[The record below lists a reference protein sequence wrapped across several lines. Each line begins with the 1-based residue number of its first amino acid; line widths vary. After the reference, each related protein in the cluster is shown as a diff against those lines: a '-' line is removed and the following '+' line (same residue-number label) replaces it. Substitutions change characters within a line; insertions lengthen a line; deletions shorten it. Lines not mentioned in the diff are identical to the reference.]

1 MEATA
6 ARELIPYGL
15 VRLVSYST
23 RDELAGAARPAWRAG
38 IVAGDRIVDAG
49 RLAAETDGLP
59 AAEAGSVRRL
69 LSLGDEA
76 LSSLGT
82 LVEERAAEGLARDS
96 VVLGPPIPD
105 PEKIICIG
113 LNYRDHAG
121 EVSMELPPAPI
132 LFPKWPN
139 SLIGDG
145 QPIVLPPETSR
156 GDYEGE
162 LAVVIGRRI
171 RRVSE
176 SEALGAVAG
185 YMPFNDVSARDLQMQ
200 VSQWAAGKAIDSFA
214 PCGPELVTATEV
226 GEVGA
231 LEVRTRLNGETVQ
244 SASTELM
251 IFPVAALIAY
261 ISSLITLEPGDVI
274 ATGTPAGV
282 GAWRDP
288 PLWLVPGD
296 VVRIEVDGLGVLE
309 NPVVDEPDDA
319 PVIG

>member
-1 MEATA
+1 M
-6 ARELIPYGL
+6 
-15 VRLVSYST
+15 RLVSYST
-23 RDELAGAARPAWRAG
+23 RDEHAQAARPAWRAG

-49 RLAAETDGLP
+49 RLAVEADGVD
-59 AAEAGSVRRL
+59 AVAAGSVRTL
-69 LSLGDEA
+69 LALGEDALASLGSMAAD
-76 LSSLGT
+76 
-82 LVEERAAEGLARDS
+82 RAGEGIPRDH
-96 VVLGPPIPD
+96 VVLGPPVAD

-121 EVSMELPPAPI
+121 EVAMDLPPAPI

-162 LAVVIGRRI
+162 LAVVIGRRV

-176 SEALGAVAG
+176 SEALGVVAG

-200 VSQWAAGKAIDSFA
+200 VSQWAAGKAVDSFA
-214 PCGPELVTATEV
+214 PCGPELVLAGEV

-244 SASTELM
+244 SAPTELM
-251 IFPVAALIAY
+251 IFSVASLISY

-282 GAWRDP
+282 GFTREP
-288 PLWLVPGD
+288 PIALAAGD
-296 VVRIEVDGLGVLE
+296 VVEVEIPGVGLLS
-309 NPVVDEPDDA
+309 NPVVAEEEA
-319 PVIG
+319 A

>member
-1 MEATA
+1 
-6 ARELIPYGL
+6 

-59 AAEAGSVRRL
+59 AAEAGSVRGL
-69 LSLGDEA
+69 LALGDEA

-96 VVLGPPIPD
+96 LVLGPPIPD

-226 GEVGA
+226 GDVGA

-282 GAWRDP
+282 GFTREP
-288 PLWLVPGD
+288 PIALADGD
-296 VVRIEVDGLGVLE
+296 VVEVEIPGVGLLS
-309 NPVVDEPDDA
+309 NPVVAEDA
-319 PVIG
+319 TRYASASS

>member
-1 MEATA
+1 M
-6 ARELIPYGL
+6 
-15 VRLVSYST
+15 RLVSYST
-23 RDELAGAARPAWRAG
+23 RDEHLGAARAAWRAG
-38 IVAGDRIVDAG
+38 IVVGDRIVDAG
-49 RLAAETDGLP
+49 RLAASTGGLP
-59 AAEAGSVRRL
+59 AAEAGSVRGL
-69 LSLGDEA
+69 LALGDET
-76 LSSLGT
+76 LSSLGA
-82 LVEERAAEGLARDS
+82 LAEQRAADGLPRDS
-96 VVLGPPIPD
+96 VVLGPPVPD

-162 LAVVIGRRI
+162 LAAVIRRRA

-176 SEALGAVAG
+176 TEALGAVAG
-185 YMPFNDVSARDLQMQ
+185 YMPFNDVSARDLQLQ

-214 PCGPELVTATEV
+214 PCGPELVLAGEV
-226 GEVGA
+226 GDVGA

-244 SASTELM
+244 SASTQLM
-251 IFPVAALIAY
+251 IFPVATLIAY

-282 GAWRDP
+282 GFTREP
-288 PLWLVPGD
+288 PIALAAGD
-296 VVRIEVDGLGVLE
+296 VVEVEIPGVGLLT
-309 NPVVDEPDDA
+309 NPVVAED
-319 PVIG
+319 GGG

>member
-1 MEATA
+1 
-6 ARELIPYGL
+6 

-23 RDELAGAARPAWRAG
+23 RGEHAAAARPAWRAG
-38 IVAGDRIVDAG
+38 VVVGDRIVDAA
-49 RLAAETDGLP
+49 RLAAEADGLP
-59 AAEAGSVRRL
+59 AAEAGSVRGL
-69 LSLGDEA
+69 LALGDEA
-76 LSSLGT
+76 FALLGSLA
-82 LVEERAAEGLARDS
+82 EDHAAGGHPRDE
-96 VVLGPPIPD
+96 VVLGPPVPD

-121 EVSMELPPAPI
+121 EVAMELPPAPI

-162 LAVVIGRRI
+162 LAVVIGRRV

-176 SEALGAVAG
+176 SDALGAVAG

-200 VSQWAAGKAIDSFA
+200 VSQWAAGKAIDTFA
-214 PCGPELVTATEV
+214 PCGPELVLVDEV
-226 GEVGA
+226 GDVRG

-251 IFPVAALIAY
+251 IFPVATLIAY

-282 GAWRDP
+282 GFTREP
-288 PLWLVPGD
+288 PIALVAGD
-296 VVRIEVDGLGVLE
+296 VVEVEIPGVGVLT
-309 NPVVDEPDDA
+309 NPVVAEDKT
-319 PVIG
+319 G

>member
-1 MEATA
+1 
-6 ARELIPYGL
+6 

-23 RDELAGAARPAWRAG
+23 RDEHAAAARPAWRAG
-38 IVAGDRIVDAG
+38 IVVGDRIVDAG
-49 RLAAETDGLP
+49 T
-59 AAEAGSVRRL
+59 GSVRGL
-69 LSLGDEA
+69 LERGDEA
-76 LSSLGT
+76 LASLASK
-82 LVEERAAEGLARDS
+82 AAGRTAGGLARDE
-96 VVLGPPIPD
+96 VVLGPPVPD
-105 PEKIICIG
+105 PQKIICIG

-121 EVSMELPPAPI
+121 EVAMDLPPAPI

-139 SLIGDG
+139 SLIGDR

-162 LAVVIGRRI
+162 LGVVIGRRV

-176 SEALGAVAG
+176 ADALGAVAG

-214 PCGPELVTATEV
+214 PCGPELVTADEV
-226 GEVGA
+226 GDVGT
-231 LEVRTRLNGETVQ
+231 LEVRTRLNGATVQ

-261 ISSLITLEPGDVI
+261 ISSLITLEPGDII

-282 GAWRDP
+282 GFTRQP
-288 PLWLVPGD
+288 PIALATGD
-296 VVRIEVDGLGVLE
+296 VVEVEIPGVGLLT
-309 NPVVDEPDDA
+309 NPVVAEDA
-319 PVIG
+319 G

>member
-1 MEATA
+1 
-6 ARELIPYGL
+6 

-23 RDELAGAARPAWRAG
+23 RDEHAGAARPAWRAG

-49 RLAAETDGLP
+49 RLAAETGGLP
-59 AAEAGSVRRL
+59 AAEAASVRGL
-69 LSLGDEA
+69 LALGDEA
-76 LSSLGT
+76 LAALASSAAD
-82 LVEERAAEGLARDS
+82 RAAGGLPRDE
-96 VVLGPPIPD
+96 VVLGPPVPD

-162 LAVVIGRRI
+162 LAVVIGRRV

-176 SEALGAVAG
+176 ADALGAAAG

-214 PCGPELVTATEV
+214 PCGPELVLA
-226 GEVGA
+226 GEVGDVRA

-251 IFPVAALIAY
+251 IFPVATLIAY
-261 ISSLITLEPGDVI
+261 ISSLMTLEPGDVI

-282 GAWRDP
+282 GFTREP
-288 PLWLVPGD
+288 PIALAAGD
-296 VVRIEVDGLGVLE
+296 VVEVEIPGVGLLT
-309 NPVVDEPDDA
+309 NPVVTEDKT
-319 PVIG
+319 G

>member
-1 MEATA
+1 
-6 ARELIPYGL
+6 

-23 RDELAGAARPAWRAG
+23 RDGQAGAARPAWRAG
-38 IVAGDRIVDAG
+38 IAVGDRIVDAA
-49 RLAAETDGLP
+49 RVAAETGALQAADTGGLP
-59 AAEAGSVRRL
+59 EPGARSVREL
-69 LSLGDEA
+69 IALGDEA
-76 LSSLGT
+76 LASLGAAA
-82 LVEERAAEGLARDS
+82 EDRAADGLPRDD
-96 VVLGPPIPD
+96 VLLGPPVPD

-139 SLIGDG
+139 SLIGHG

-156 GDYEGE
+156 ADYEGE
-162 LAVVIGRRI
+162 LALVIGRRA
-171 RRVSE
+171 RRVPE
-176 SEALGAVAG
+176 AEALGAVAG
-185 YMPFNDVSARDLQMQ
+185 YMPFNDVSARDLQLQ
-200 VSQWAAGKAIDSFA
+200 VSQWTAGKAIDSFA
-214 PCGPELVTATEV
+214 PCGPELVLA
-226 GEVGA
+226 GEVGDVRA

-282 GAWRDP
+282 GFTREP
-288 PLWLVPGD
+288 PIALADGD
-296 VVRIEVDGLGVLE
+296 VVEVEIPGVGLLT
-309 NPVVDEPDDA
+309 NPVVAESPI
-319 PVIG
+319 PR

>member
-1 MEATA
+1 M
-6 ARELIPYGL
+6 
-15 VRLVSYST
+15 RLVSYST
-23 RDELAGAARPAWRAG
+23 RDEHAGAAGPVWRAG

-49 RLAAETDGLP
+49 SLT
-59 AAEAGSVRRL
+59 AEASSVRGL
-69 LSLGDEA
+69 LALGDEA
-76 LSSLGT
+76 LTALAS
-82 LVEERAAEGLARDS
+82 AAADSAADGVSRDE
-96 VVLGPPIPD
+96 VVLGPPVPD

-162 LAVVIGRRI
+162 LAVVIGRRT
-171 RRVSE
+171 RRVGE
-176 SEALGAVAG
+176 AEALGAVAG

-214 PCGPELVTATEV
+214 PCGPELVLA
-226 GEVGA
+226 GEVGDVRS
-231 LEVRTRLNGETVQ
+231 LEVRTRLNGATVQ

-251 IFPVAALIAY
+251 IFPVATLIAY

-282 GAWRDP
+282 GFTREP
-288 PLWLVPGD
+288 PIALADGD
-296 VVRIEVDGLGVLE
+296 VVEVEIPGVGLLT
-309 NPVVDEPDDA
+309 NPVVAESPI
-319 PVIG
+319 PR

>member
-1 MEATA
+1 
-6 ARELIPYGL
+6 

-23 RDELAGAARPAWRAG
+23 RDEHAGAARPGWRAG
-38 IVAGDRIVDAG
+38 VVAGDRIVDAA
-49 RLAAETDGLP
+49 RLAADAEGLP
-59 AAEAGSVRRL
+59 AAEAGSVRSL
-69 LSLGDEA
+69 LALGEEALASLG
-76 LSSLGT
+76 SLA
-82 LVEERAAEGLARDS
+82 EDRAADGLPRDE
-96 VVLGPPIPD
+96 VVLGPPVPD

-121 EVSMELPPAPI
+121 EVAMDLPPAPI

-139 SLIGDG
+139 SLIGDR

-162 LAVVIGRRI
+162 LAVVIGRQV

-176 SEALGAVAG
+176 AEALDAVAG

-200 VSQWAAGKAIDSFA
+200 VSQWAAGKAIDTFA
-214 PCGPELVTATEV
+214 PCGPELVLA
-226 GEVGA
+226 GEVGDVRA
-231 LEVRTRLNGETVQ
+231 LEVRTRLNSETVQ

-282 GAWRDP
+282 GFTREP
-288 PLWLVPGD
+288 PIALAAGD
-296 VVRIEVDGLGVLE
+296 VVEVEIPGVGLLT
-309 NPVVDEPDDA
+309 NPVVAE
-319 PVIG
+319 G

>member
-1 MEATA
+1 
-6 ARELIPYGL
+6 

-23 RDELAGAARPAWRAG
+23 RDEHAGAARPAWRAG

-49 RLAAETDGLP
+49 RLAAETGGLP
-59 AAEAGSVRRL
+59 AAEAASVRGL
-69 LSLGDEA
+69 LALGDEA
-76 LSSLGT
+76 LAALASSAAD
-82 LVEERAAEGLARDS
+82 RAAGGLPRDE
-96 VVLGPPIPD
+96 VVLGPPVPD
-105 PEKIICIG
+105 PDKIICIG

-162 LAVVIGRRI
+162 LAVVIGRRV

-176 SEALGAVAG
+176 ADALGAAAG

-214 PCGPELVTATEV
+214 PCGPALVLADEV
-226 GEVGA
+226 GDVRA

-251 IFPVAALIAY
+251 IFPVATLIAY
-261 ISSLITLEPGDVI
+261 ISSLMTLEPGDVI

-282 GAWRDP
+282 GFTRDP
-288 PLWLVPGD
+288 PIALAAGD
-296 VVRIEVDGLGVLE
+296 VVEVEIPGVGLLT
-309 NPVVDEPDDA
+309 NPVVTEDKT
-319 PVIG
+319 G

>member
-1 MEATA
+1 V
-6 ARELIPYGL
+6 IPYGP

-23 RDELAGAARPAWRAG
+23 RDEHAGAARPPWRAG
-38 IVAGDRIVDAG
+38 VVAGDRIVDAA
-49 RLAAETDGLP
+49 RLAADTGGLP
-59 AAEAGSVRRL
+59 AAEAGSVRGL
-69 LSLGDEA
+69 LALGDEA
-76 LSSLGT
+76 LAALGS
-82 LVEERAAEGLARDS
+82 VAADRAADGVPRNE
-96 VVLGPPIPD
+96 VVLGPPVPD
-105 PEKIICIG
+105 PQKIICIG

-121 EVSMELPPAPI
+121 EVAMEPPPAPI

-162 LAVVIGRRI
+162 LGVVIGRRA

-176 SEALGAVAG
+176 AEALGAVAG

-214 PCGPELVTATEV
+214 PCGPELVLA
-226 GEVGA
+226 GEVGDVRS

-251 IFPVAALIAY
+251 IFPVASLIAY

-282 GAWRDP
+282 GFTREP
-288 PLWLVPGD
+288 PIALAAGD
-296 VVRIEVDGLGVLE
+296 VVEVEIPGVGLLT
-309 NPVVDEPDDA
+309 NPVVAEQ
-319 PVIG
+319 

>member
-1 MEATA
+1 M
-6 ARELIPYGL
+6 
-15 VRLVSYST
+15 RLVSYST
-23 RDELAGAARPAWRAG
+23 RDEHAGAARPAWRAG

-49 RLAAETDGLP
+49 RLAAGTAGVP
-59 AAEAGSVRRL
+59 TAEAGSVRGL
-69 LSLGDEA
+69 LALGDAALASLGRLAED
-76 LSSLGT
+76 
-82 LVEERAAEGLARDS
+82 RAADGLPRDE
-96 VVLGPPIPD
+96 VVLGPPVPD

-145 QPIVLPPETSR
+145 APIVLPPETSR

-162 LAVVIGRRI
+162 LAVVIGRRV

-176 SEALGAVAG
+176 ADALGAVAG

-200 VSQWAAGKAIDSFA
+200 VSQWTAGKAIDSFA
-214 PCGPELVTATEV
+214 PCGPELVLA
-226 GEVGA
+226 GEVA
-231 LEVRTRLNGETVQ
+231 DVRTLEVRTRLNGETVQ

-251 IFPVAALIAY
+251 IFPVATLIAY
-261 ISSLITLEPGDVI
+261 VSSLMTLEPGDVI

-282 GAWRDP
+282 GFTREP
-288 PLWLVPGD
+288 PIALADGD
-296 VVRIEVDGLGVLE
+296 VVEVEIPGVGLLT
-309 NPVVDEPDDA
+309 NPVVVESPI
-319 PVIG
+319 PR

>member
-1 MEATA
+1 
-6 ARELIPYGL
+6 

-23 RDELAGAARPAWRAG
+23 RGEHAAAVRPAWRAG
-38 IVAGDRIVDAG
+38 VVVGDRIVDAA
-49 RLAAETDGLP
+49 RLAAEADGLP
-59 AAEAGSVRRL
+59 AAEAGSVRGL
-69 LSLGDEA
+69 LALGDEA
-76 LSSLGT
+76 FALLGSLA
-82 LVEERAAEGLARDS
+82 EDHAADGHPRDE
-96 VVLGPPIPD
+96 VMLGPPVPD

-121 EVSMELPPAPI
+121 EVAMELPPAPI

-139 SLIGDG
+139 ALVGDG

-162 LAVVIGRRI
+162 LAVVIGRRV

-176 SEALGAVAG
+176 SDALGAVAG

-200 VSQWAAGKAIDSFA
+200 VSQWAAGKAIDTFA
-214 PCGPELVTATEV
+214 PCGPELVLVDEV
-226 GEVGA
+226 GDVRG

-261 ISSLITLEPGDVI
+261 IASLITLEPGDVI

-282 GAWRDP
+282 GFTREP
-288 PLWLVPGD
+288 PIALAAGD
-296 VVRIEVDGLGVLE
+296 VVEVEIPGVGLLT
-309 NPVVDEPDDA
+309 NPVVAEDQT
-319 PVIG
+319 G

>member
-1 MEATA
+1 
-6 ARELIPYGL
+6 

-23 RDELAGAARPAWRAG
+23 RDEHAGAARPAWRAG

-49 RLAAETDGLP
+49 RLAAETGGLA
-59 AAEAGSVRRL
+59 AAEAASVRGL
-69 LSLGDEA
+69 LALGDEA
-76 LSSLGT
+76 LAALASSAAD
-82 LVEERAAEGLARDS
+82 RAAGGLPRDE
-96 VVLGPPIPD
+96 VVLGPPVPD

-162 LAVVIGRRI
+162 LAVVIGRRV

-176 SEALGAVAG
+176 ADALGAAAG

-214 PCGPELVTATEV
+214 PCGPELVMA
-226 GEVGA
+226 GEVGDVRA

-251 IFPVAALIAY
+251 IFPVATLIAY
-261 ISSLITLEPGDVI
+261 ISSLMTLEPGDVI

-282 GAWRDP
+282 GFTREP
-288 PLWLVPGD
+288 PIALAAGD
-296 VVRIEVDGLGVLE
+296 VVEVEIPGVGLLT
-309 NPVVDEPDDA
+309 NPVVTEDKT
-319 PVIG
+319 G

>member
-1 MEATA
+1 VEATA
-6 ARELIPYGL
+6 ARELIPYGP

-23 RDELAGAARPAWRAG
+23 RDEHAGSARLAWRAG
-38 IVAGDRIVDAG
+38 IVADGGIVDAG
-49 RLAAETDGLP
+49 RLAAETGGVP
-59 AAEAGSVRRL
+59 AAEAGSVRGL
-69 LSLGDEA
+69 LALGDEA
-76 LSSLGT
+76 LASLGA
-82 LVEERAAEGLARDS
+82 LAADRAAGRLTRDE
-96 VVLGPPIPD
+96 VVLGPPVPD

-121 EVSMELPPAPI
+121 EVAMELPPAPI

-139 SLIGDG
+139 SLVGDG
-145 QPIVLPPETSR
+145 QPIVLPPETTR

-162 LAVVIGRRI
+162 LAVVIGRRV

-176 SEALGAVAG
+176 AEALGAVAG

-214 PCGPELVTATEV
+214 PCGPELVLAGEV
-226 GEVGA
+226 GDVGA

-282 GAWRDP
+282 GFTREP
-288 PLWLVPGD
+288 PIALAPGD
-296 VVRIEVDGLGVLE
+296 LVEVEIPGVGLLT
-309 NPVVDEPDDA
+309 NPVVAE
-319 PVIG
+319 G

>member
-1 MEATA
+1 
-6 ARELIPYGL
+6 
-15 VRLVSYST
+15 VRLVSYTT
-23 RDELAGAARPAWRAG
+23 REEHARATRTAWRAG

-49 RLAAETDGLP
+49 RLAADNRIVDAGRPAADMGGPP
-59 AAEAGSVRRL
+59 AAEAGSVRGL
-69 LSLGDEA
+69 LALGDEA
-76 LSSLGT
+76 LAALAAAAT
-82 LVEERAAEGLARDS
+82 DRAAAAADRPADRIPRDE
-96 VVLGPPIPD
+96 VVLGPPVPD

-121 EVSMELPPAPI
+121 EVAMELPPAPI

-162 LAVVIGRRI
+162 LAVVIGRRV

-176 SEALGAVAG
+176 ADALGAVAG
-185 YMPFNDVSARDLQMQ
+185 YMPFNDVSGRDLQMQ

-214 PCGPELVTATEV
+214 PCGPELVLAGEV
-226 GEVGA
+226 GDVGA
-231 LEVRTRLNGETVQ
+231 LELRTRLNGETVQ

-251 IFPVAALIAY
+251 IFSVAALIAY
-261 ISSLITLEPGDVI
+261 ISSLITLGPGDVI

-282 GAWRDP
+282 GFTREP
-288 PLWLVPGD
+288 PIALAAGD
-296 VVRIEVDGLGVLE
+296 VVEVEIPGVGLLT
-309 NPVVDEPDDA
+309 NPVVAEDA
-319 PVIG
+319 R

>member
-1 MEATA
+1 
-6 ARELIPYGL
+6 

-23 RDELAGAARPAWRAG
+23 RDEHAGAARPAWRAG

-49 RLAAETDGLP
+49 RLAAETGGLP
-59 AAEAGSVRRL
+59 AAEAGSVRGL
-69 LSLGDEA
+69 LALEGGALAALEPLAADRASDGFRRDE
-76 LSSLGT
+76 
-82 LVEERAAEGLARDS
+82 
-96 VVLGPPIPD
+96 VVLGPPVPD

-121 EVSMELPPAPI
+121 EVAMELPRAPI

-139 SLIGDG
+139 SLVGDG
-145 QPIVLPPETSR
+145 APIVLPPETSR

-162 LAVVIGRRI
+162 LAVVIGRRV

-176 SEALGAVAG
+176 AEALGAVAG

-200 VSQWAAGKAIDSFA
+200 VSQWTAGKAVDSFA
-214 PCGPELVTATEV
+214 PCGPELVLA

-231 LEVRTRLNGETVQ
+231 VGELEVKTRLNGETVQ
-244 SASTELM
+244 SAPTELM
-251 IFPVAALIAY
+251 IFPVATLIAY

-282 GAWRDP
+282 GFTREP
-288 PLWLVPGD
+288 PIALAAGD
-296 VVRIEVDGLGVLE
+296 VVEVEIPGVGLLT
-309 NPVVDEPDDA
+309 NPVVEE
-319 PVIG
+319 G

>member
-1 MEATA
+1 
-6 ARELIPYGL
+6 

-23 RDELAGAARPAWRAG
+23 RDEHAGAARPAWRAG
-38 IVAGDRIVDAG
+38 IVAGDRIVDAA
-49 RLAAETDGLP
+49 RLAAAEGMP
-59 AAEAGSVRRL
+59 AAEAGSVRGL
-69 LSLGDEA
+69 LALGDEA
-76 LSSLGT
+76 LVSLAS
-82 LVEERAAEGLARDS
+82 LAEDRAADGLPRDE
-96 VVLGPPIPD
+96 VVLGPPVPD
-105 PEKIICIG
+105 PEKLICIG

-121 EVSMELPPAPI
+121 EVAMELPPAPI

-145 QPIVLPPETSR
+145 QPIVLPPETTR

-162 LAVVIGRRI
+162 LAVVIGRRV

-176 SEALGAVAG
+176 AEALGAVAG

-200 VSQWAAGKAIDSFA
+200 VSQWAAGKAIDTFA
-214 PCGPELVTATEV
+214 PCGPELVSADQV
-226 GEVGA
+226 GDVRA
-231 LEVRTRLNGETVQ
+231 LEVRTRLNGGTVQ

-282 GAWRDP
+282 GFTREP
-288 PLWLVPGD
+288 PIALAAGD
-296 VVRIEVDGLGVLE
+296 VVEVEIPGVGLLT
-309 NPVVDEPDDA
+309 NPVVAED
-319 PVIG
+319 

>member
-1 MEATA
+1 
-6 ARELIPYGL
+6 

-23 RDELAGAARPAWRAG
+23 RGELAGAARPAWRAG

-59 AAEAGSVRRL
+59 AAEAGSVRDL
-69 LSLGDEA
+69 LALGDEA

-82 LVEERAAEGLARDS
+82 LVEERAGEGLARDS

-214 PCGPELVTATEV
+214 PCGPELVTAREV
-226 GEVGA
+226 GDVGA
-231 LEVRTRLNGETVQ
+231 LDVRTRLNGETVQ

-251 IFPVAALIAY
+251 IFPVAGLIAY

-282 GAWRDP
+282 GFTREP
-288 PLWLVPGD
+288 PIALADGD
-296 VVRIEVDGLGVLE
+296 VVEVEIPGVGLLS
-309 NPVVDEPDDA
+309 NPVVAEDA
-319 PVIG
+319 TRYASASS

>member
-1 MEATA
+1 
-6 ARELIPYGL
+6 
-15 VRLVSYST
+15 V
-23 RDELAGAARPAWRAG
+23 WRAG
-38 IVAGDRIVDAG
+38 IVAGDRILDAG
-49 RLAAETDGLP
+49 SLMADASSVRGLLALGDETLASLSSTAADRAADGLP
-59 AAEAGSVRRL
+59 
-69 LSLGDEA
+69 
-76 LSSLGT
+76 
-82 LVEERAAEGLARDS
+82 RDD
-96 VVLGPPIPD
+96 VVLGPPVPD
-105 PEKIICIG
+105 PQKIICIG

-145 QPIVLPPETSR
+145 APIVLPPETSR

-162 LAVVIGRRI
+162 LAVVIGRRV

-176 SEALGAVAG
+176 ADALDAVAG

-214 PCGPELVTATEV
+214 PCGPELVLA
-226 GEVGA
+226 GEVGDLRT

-251 IFPVAALIAY
+251 IFPVATLIAY

-282 GAWRDP
+282 GFTREP
-288 PLWLVPGD
+288 PIALADGD
-296 VVRIEVDGLGVLE
+296 VVEVEIPGVGLLT
-309 NPVVDEPDDA
+309 NPVVAESAIPR
-319 PVIG
+319 